1 METKTYYV
9 IKPSVHH
16 RKKVT
21 YGDVLELVE
30 SQARPLRHGGFISS
44 DKSAAMRIGELV
56 IENEKLKFAEVKVKE
71 KTVVTHKESN
81 DAPS

>member
-9 IKPSVHH
+9 IKPTLHN

-21 YGDVLELVE
+21 YGDVLELTE

-44 DKSAAMRIGELV
+44 DKAAAIRIGELV
-56 IENEKLKFAEVKVKE
+56 IENERLKFAEVKVKPAL
-71 KTVVTHKESN
+71 THKESN
-81 DAPS
+81 HASS